1 MVQWLTRST
10 LSGERRKSGEGGL
23 ASPVGLRSV

>member
-10 LSGERRKSGEGGL
+10 LSGERKKSDEGDL
-23 ASPVGLRSV
+23 VFPVRLRSV